1 MSSGN
6 KTTII
11 SYILSTKKNNLKKEQ
26 KKKTIMRFQSQKKK
40 SLKTHQLDFQEF
52 DTPVLCLFHCL
63 EGMFAYLH
71 KELHVNSE
79 ATISEQ
85 HISVYEFFKKKRKKE
100 KHQCCNYTPSWFEA
114 FFSSAMTA

>member
-1 MSSGN
+1 
-6 KTTII
+6 
-11 SYILSTKKNNLKKEQ
+11 
-26 KKKTIMRFQSQKKK
+26 MRFQSQKKK

-63 EGMFAYLH
+63 EGTFAYLH

-85 HISVYEFFKKKRKKE
+85 HISVYEFFKKKEKK
-100 KHQCCNYTPSWFEA
+100 KNTNVVITHRHGLRHSFHQL
-114 FFSSAMTA
+114 